1 MGVLQILSLFQTKKF
16 HILYPYS
23 FGIEMRDTFIHPIPD
38 STIVAW
44 VTKVGKVL
52 SRFQTETGQKPYP
65 LISQV
70 EGGGGRP
77 FVLFFSRVSAA
88 RKETLILLLTVF
100 SLLQVPTK
108 KIHMYTIIQTLAW
121 AFLFGIKLSPLAP
134 SFPFFIICLIPL
146 RKLLG
151 KFYEEH
157 ELEEV
162 SLG

>member
-1 MGVLQILSLFQTKKF
+1 MGVLQILSLFQTKTF

-23 FGIEMRDTFIHPIPD
+23 VGIEMRGTFILSIPD
-38 STIVAW
+38 STIVVC

-65 LISQV
+65 LVTQGEV
-70 EGGGGRP
+70 GGRP
-77 FVLFFSRVSAA
+77 FVLFFSRASAA
-88 RKETLILLLTVF
+88 RKEILILFLTVF

-108 KIHMYTIIQTLAW
+108 KIHLYTIIQTLAW

-162 SLG
+162 S

>member
-1 MGVLQILSLFQTKKF
+1 M
-16 HILYPYS
+16 
-23 FGIEMRDTFIHPIPD
+23 
-38 STIVAW
+38 
-44 VTKVGKVL
+44 
-52 SRFQTETGQKPYP
+52 
-65 LISQV
+65 
-70 EGGGGRP
+70 
-77 FVLFFSRVSAA
+77 LFFSRVSAA
-88 RKETLILLLTVF
+88 RKETLILFFTVF

>member
-1 MGVLQILSLFQTKKF
+1 MRSYT
-16 HILYPYS
+16 LYP
-23 FGIEMRDTFIHPIPD
+23 
-38 STIVAW
+38 IVAS
-44 VTKVGKVL
+44 VTKVGKVF

-65 LISQV
+65 LIPQG
-70 EGGGGRP
+70 EE
-77 FVLFFSRVSAA
+77 AA
-88 RKETLILLLTVF
+88 AFYAVFQPCVGCQEILILFLTVF

-108 KIHMYTIIQTLAW
+108 KIHLYTIIQTLAW

-162 SLG
+162 SL

>member
-1 MGVLQILSLFQTKKF
+1 MK
-16 HILYPYS
+16 
-23 FGIEMRDTFIHPIPD
+23 DTFIHSIPD
-38 STIVAW
+38 STIVAC
-44 VTKVGKVL
+44 VTKVGKVGKVF
-52 SRFQTETGQKPYP
+52 SPFQTETGQKPYP
-65 LISQV
+65 LISQR
-70 EGGGGRP
+70 EGERS
-77 FVLFFSRVSAA
+77 FMLFFSRASAA
-88 RKETLILLLTVF
+88 RKEILILFLTVF

-108 KIHMYTIIQTLAW
+108 KIHLYTIIQILAW

-162 SLG
+162 S

>member
-1 MGVLQILSLFQTKKF
+1 MGVLQILNLFQTKKF

-23 FGIEMRDTFIHPIPD
+23 FGIEMRDTFIHAIPD
-38 STIVAW
+38 STIVAC
-44 VTKVGKVL
+44 VTKVSG
-52 SRFQTETGQKPYP
+52 RFQTETGQKPYP
-65 LISQV
+65 LISQG
-70 EGGGGRP
+70 EGGGP

-88 RKETLILLLTVF
+88 RKETLILFLTVF

-162 SLG
+162 S

>member
-1 MGVLQILSLFQTKKF
+1 MKNHFGRKIRRSEANVIGKFKVSDVCCLRFELEELQSATKLLR
-16 HILYPYS
+16 HC
-23 FGIEMRDTFIHPIPD
+23 
-38 STIVAW
+38 
-44 VTKVGKVL
+44 
-52 SRFQTETGQKPYP
+52 
-65 LISQV
+65 
-70 EGGGGRP
+70 RP
-77 FVLFFSRVSAA
+77 FVLFFSRVSTA
-88 RKETLILLLTVF
+88 RKETLILFLKVF

-162 SLG
+162 S

>member
-38 STIVAW
+38 STIVAC

-70 EGGGGRP
+70 EGGRP

-88 RKETLILLLTVF
+88 RKETLILFFTVF